1 MLSDLKYAWR
11 QLRKSP
17 GFALTAMVTLA
28 LGIGANTA
36 IFSVM
41 HAVLLRMLPVHDP
54 QQLYYLT
61 HENAPDTV
69 GSTGDYRYV
78 YGINV
83 YNRMRGDRSVFSDLI
98 AYVPLSFNK
107 VAARY
112 GAAPEEIEADE
123 VSGNFFSALGVNMAA
138 GQAFAPMDEDK
149 HSPVA
154 VISYGYWTR
163 RFQRDPGIIGKAIY
177 VNGVPMTVVGAAAPH
192 FFGVESGG
200 SATDL
205 WIPLQNRPELNAWGL
220 PATGQTLYKNPNWWN
235 LMFIVRLRPGV
246 STRQALARTNPLF
259 TNAAWETVGKEAKR
273 DGTKLE
279 LGMVPAR
286 GLGTATKDYQHPL
299 QVLMGMVALVL
310 VIACVN
316 IAMLLAAR
324 NSARER
330 EFSMRLALGA
340 GRWPLF
346 RQLLAESL
354 LLVGAGAVLGWLFAV
369 EATKLLALWSAIEV
383 SLEPDLPVLF
393 FTLGVS
399 VLAALVFGLAPLR
412 AANNAPVAL
421 VLKASGG
428 HSTESRGPMLTG
440 KVLIAAQMAICVALL
455 FGAGLLIRTLKNYQH
470 IDLGM
475 QADRVLA
482 FGAHPVGAQSNAQKL
497 EFYQQLMQ
505 RVSLLPGVR
514 SETVVGLR
522 PGSGWSD
529 NNQLVVDGHA
539 YPWDNGKNMLR
550 TNSVGPRFFATLGIP
565 LLAGREFADS
575 DRQGAMA
582 VAVVNQTLVDRYL
595 KGASPIGHTLGQ
607 GKGLVT
613 IVGLARDN
621 KYNSADEDPMAMAWY
636 CYQQDPNIENLDV
649 EVRTEGNPMAL
660 LPEIRR
666 IVRELDPN
674 APVQKPIVLAAQF
687 EESYLM
693 PTLFARLGA
702 FFGGLAAL
710 LVAVGL
716 YGTLAYRVSRRTL
729 EIGVRMALGAERKQ
743 VLWMILRDSLVL
755 IAAGLGVGLPL
766 AWFGS
771 KLMASML
778 YKLPAHDPVS
788 FVAAGVGV
796 LAVSLAA
803 ALLPARRAASVEPME
818 ALRTE

>member
-1 MLSDLKYAWR
+1 
-11 QLRKSP
+11 
-17 GFALTAMVTLA
+17 
-28 LGIGANTA
+28 
-36 IFSVM
+36 
-41 HAVLLRMLPVHDP
+41 
-54 QQLYYLT
+54 
-61 HENAPDTV
+61 
-69 GSTGDYRYV
+69 
-78 YGINV
+78 
-83 YNRMRGDRSVFSDLI
+83 
-98 AYVPLSFNK
+98 
-107 VAARY
+107 
-112 GAAPEEIEADE
+112 
-123 VSGNFFSALGVNMAA
+123 
-138 GQAFAPMDEDK
+138 
-149 HSPVA
+149 
-154 VISYGYWTR
+154 
-163 RFQRDPGIIGKAIY
+163 
-177 VNGVPMTVVGAAAPH
+177 
-192 FFGVESGG
+192 
-200 SATDL
+200 
-205 WIPLQNRPELNAWGL
+205 
-220 PATGQTLYKNPNWWN
+220 
-235 LMFIVRLRPGV
+235 
-246 STRQALARTNPLF
+246 
-259 TNAAWETVGKEAKR
+259 
-273 DGTKLE
+273 
-279 LGMVPAR
+279 
-286 GLGTATKDYQHPL
+286 
-299 QVLMGMVALVL
+299 
-310 VIACVN
+310 
-316 IAMLLAAR
+316 
-324 NSARER
+324 
-330 EFSMRLALGA
+330 
-340 GRWPLF
+340 
-346 RQLLAESL
+346 
-354 LLVGAGAVLGWLFAV
+354 
-369 EATKLLALWSAIEV
+369 
-383 SLEPDLPVLF
+383 LPVLL

-399 VLAALVFGLAPLR
+399 VLAALIFGLAPLR

-421 VLKASGG
+421 VLKAGG
-428 HSTESRGPMLTG
+428 HSTESRGRVFSG

-455 FGAGLLIRTLKNYQH
+455 FGAGLLIRTLENYQH

-475 QADRVLA
+475 QADQVLA

-497 EFYQQLMQ
+497 EFYQQLMR

-529 NNQLVVDGHA
+529 NNALAIDGHA
-539 YPWDNGKNMLR
+539 YPWENGKNMLR
-550 TNSVGPRFFATLGIP
+550 TNTVGPRFFATLGIP
-565 LLAGREFADS
+565 LLAGREFAES
-575 DRQGAMA
+575 DRQGAMG

-607 GKGLVT
+607 GKHQVT

-621 KYNSADEDPMAMAWY
+621 KYNSADEDPIPMAWF
-636 CYQQDPNIENLDV
+636 CYQQDPNIENMDV
-649 EVRTEGNPMAL
+649 EVRAQGNPMAM

-729 EIGVRMALGAERKQ
+729 EIGVRMAVGAARNQ

-755 IAAGLGVGLPL
+755 IVAGLAVGLPL

-788 FVAAGVGV
+788 FVSAGLGV

>member
-17 GFALTAMVTLA
+17 GFAVTAVVTLA

-61 HENAPDTV
+61 HEHSPDNV

-78 YGINV
+78 FGINV
-83 YNRMRGDRSVFSDLI
+83 YNRMRADRSVYSDLI

-112 GAAPEEIEADE
+112 GDAPEEIEADE

-138 GQAFAPMDEDK
+138 GQAFAPVDEDK
-149 HSPVA
+149 HSQVA

-163 RFQRDPGIIGKAIY
+163 RFQRDPGIIGKPIY
-177 VNGVPMTVVGAAAPH
+177 VNSVPMTVVGIAAPH

-205 WIPLQNRPELNAWGL
+205 WIPLQNRPELNAWGV
-220 PATGQTLYKNPNWWN
+220 PASGATSYGSPNWWN

-246 STRQALARTNPLF
+246 NTQQALARMDPLAA
-259 TNAAWETVGKEAKR
+259 NAAWETVGKEVKR
-273 DGTKLE
+273 DGAKLE

-286 GLGTATKDYQHPL
+286 GLGTAAKDYQQPL

-316 IAMLLAAR
+316 IGMLLAAR
-324 NSARER
+324 NTARER

-354 LLVGAGAVLGWLFAV
+354 LLVGAGALLGWLFAL
-369 EATKLLALWSAIEV
+369 EATKLLALWSEIEV
-383 SLEPDLPVLF
+383 SLEPDLPVLL

-399 VLAALVFGLAPLR
+399 VLAALIFGLAPLR

-421 VLKASGG
+421 VLKAGG
-428 HSTESRGPMLTG
+428 HSTESRGRVFSG

-455 FGAGLLIRTLKNYQH
+455 FGAGLLIRTLENYQH

-475 QADRVLA
+475 QADQVLA

-497 EFYQQLMQ
+497 EFYQQLMR

-529 NNQLVVDGHA
+529 NNALAIDGHA
-539 YPWDNGKNMLR
+539 YPWENGKNMLR
-550 TNSVGPRFFATLGIP
+550 TNTVGPRFFATLGIP
-565 LLAGREFADS
+565 LLAGREFAES
-575 DRQGAMA
+575 DRQGAMG

-607 GKGLVT
+607 GKHQVT

-621 KYNSADEDPMAMAWY
+621 KYNSADEDPIPMAWF
-636 CYQQDPNIENLDV
+636 CYQQDPNIENMDV
-649 EVRTEGNPMAL
+649 EVRAQGNPMAM

-729 EIGVRMALGAERKQ
+729 EIGVRMAVGAARNQ

-755 IAAGLGVGLPL
+755 IVAGLAVGLPL

-788 FVAAGVGV
+788 FVSAGLGV